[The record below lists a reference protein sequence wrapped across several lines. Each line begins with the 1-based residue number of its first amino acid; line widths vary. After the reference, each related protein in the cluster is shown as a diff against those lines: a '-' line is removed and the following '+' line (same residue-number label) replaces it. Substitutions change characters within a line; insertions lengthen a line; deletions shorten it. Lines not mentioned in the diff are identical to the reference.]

1 MMAPRAWSWTRWGS
15 GPLAVRIGERPSW
28 TPGQTFGEPFREA
41 FGEPF
46 REAFGEPF
54 REAFGEPFGKRTEM
68 SGAGLVGG
76 IEHEAGDT
84 PSMPA
89 GSTATARAGLDDGA
103 EVGSWRAESWGGRSM
118 MAPR

>member
-1 MMAPRAWSWTRWGS
+1 MHSEGEVAPFDDGAEGVELDSLGIGAARCPDRRAPELDAGAT
-15 GPLAVRIGERPSW
+15 
-28 TPGQTFGEPFREA
+28 

-54 REAFGEPFGKRTEM
+54 REAFGEPFGKHTEM

-84 PSMPA
+84 PLD
-89 GSTATARAGLDDGA
+89 ARRLHRHRQG
-103 EVGSWRAESWGGRSM
+103 RAR
-118 MAPR
+118 